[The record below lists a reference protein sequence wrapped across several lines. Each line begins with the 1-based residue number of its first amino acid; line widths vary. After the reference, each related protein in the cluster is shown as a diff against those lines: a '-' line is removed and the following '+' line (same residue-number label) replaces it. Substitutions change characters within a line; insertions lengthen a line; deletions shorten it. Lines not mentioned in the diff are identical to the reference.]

1 MTSDSDETSTTRS
14 PVILLDGHDNYKEWL
29 RYVRNILHGKDL
41 YDVADG
47 TDPYP
52 SAEDTEHLKTWKK
65 QDKKAYSLDRRF
77 LNAERAR

>member
-52 SAEDTEHLKTWKK
+52 SARISST
-65 QDKKAYSLDRRF
+65 SRRGRSRIRRRT
-77 LNAERAR
+77 A